1 MALLKNGAK
10 YGFEFS
16 FREVQKPVKLLN
28 SHWTEKILRSETKRI
43 NNFEMNSKRNVTSKK
58 KIAKKP

>member
-16 FREVQKPVKLLN
+16 FGEVQKPVKLLK

-43 NNFEMNSKRNVTSKK
+43 NNFEMNSKRNVTFKKNSKN
-58 KIAKKP
+58 A